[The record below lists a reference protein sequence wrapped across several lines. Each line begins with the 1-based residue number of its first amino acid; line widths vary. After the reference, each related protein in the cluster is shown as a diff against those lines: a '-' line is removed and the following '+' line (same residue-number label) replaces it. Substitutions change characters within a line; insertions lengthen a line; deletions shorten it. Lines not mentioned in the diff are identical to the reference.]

1 MTNSMSDTTHDN
13 PPPIGAAPE
22 GQDFAHPWIIS
33 SIVTA
38 ISFGIGFA
46 IMYATGLWANFW
58 HWADG
63 AFLFYFAIILPVLV
77 GFTIYGM
84 VITIKKMTSKTK

>member
-1 MTNSMSDTTHDN
+1 MSDTASHNN

-22 GQDFAHPWIIS
+22 GEDFSHPWIIS

-38 ISFGIGFA
+38 ISFGVGFV
-46 IMYATGLWANFW
+46 IMYTTGMWANFL

-77 GFTIYGM
+77 GFTVYGI
-84 VITIKKMTSKTK
+84 VLTLTRLTKKNR